1 MTLKL
6 GSWHYDLSKWSLLTG
21 DRAIFV
27 ILNLFCEGLKFME
40 VGSGDTIEINHSCIK
55 YYDCI
60 LNISRSMDPI
70 ATRTFWL
77 HFSWNSVR
85 TRHWLMAC
93 GIIGSKL
100 WIGLLAGGFRE
111 KTYVHPEYWGR
122 WTHFWQVFVP
132 TGLKPPTSWGSR
144 FGASFVTFRCF
155 WRIQDGRAHGKNAFH
170 WCRIGNWTYVLCFHL
185 FFNSVFC

>member
-70 ATRTFWL
+70 ATRTF
-77 HFSWNSVR
+77 
-85 TRHWLMAC
+85 
-93 GIIGSKL
+93 
-100 WIGLLAGGFRE
+100 
-111 KTYVHPEYWGR
+111 
-122 WTHFWQVFVP
+122 
-132 TGLKPPTSWGSR
+132 
-144 FGASFVTFRCF
+144 
-155 WRIQDGRAHGKNAFH
+155 
-170 WCRIGNWTYVLCFHL
+170 
-185 FFNSVFC
+185 

>member
-6 GSWHYDLSKWSLLTG
+6 GNWHYSLNKWSLLTC

-27 ILNLFCEGLKFME
+27 ILNLFCEGFQENSWKFME

-60 LNISRSMDPI
+60 IDISRSMDPI
-70 ATRTFWL
+70 YGPHHVATRTFWL
-77 HFSWNSVR
+77 RVCWNSVR

-111 KTYVHPEYWGR
+111 KNICSPRILGKMNP
-122 WTHFWQVFVP
+122 F
-132 TGLKPPTSWGSR
+132 LTSICS
-144 FGASFVTFRCF
+144 
-155 WRIQDGRAHGKNAFH
+155 
-170 WCRIGNWTYVLCFHL
+170 NWVETT
-185 FFNSVFC
+185 N